1 MKKIFKITIQN
12 RLFLKAL
19 EIIPHQK
26 AIHQKKQVDITQQLK
41 INQQELNKKAYKHK
55 VSNSQN
61 AIPEKKNHLIL

>member
-1 MKKIFKITIQN
+1 MEKIFKISIQN

-26 AIHQKKQVDITQQLK
+26 AIFQKKASRYNSTIK
-41 INQQELNKKAYKHK
+41 KNQKELNKKAYKHK
-55 VSNSQN
+55 VSNSRN